1 MPRDCRRYDGP
12 MNILTY
18 IDKQELRS
26 FTTADNWQAWR
37 VVIVNVALVAAGFAL
52 PAVWRHP
59 IAWVLASIL
68 LAGRALGFAIL
79 MHDAAHLNFFTSR
92 KINEWMGKWVFGALP
107 NVPYAA
113 YRRGHLEHH
122 RKAGTAADPDLAFVS
137 GYPATRASLLRKLL
151 RDISGVNGVK
161 GIIYHFRPTDRGA
174 LYPFFVMHGLIV
186 AALSLLGVLE
196 VYACWWLGQ
205 LFVFPLLL
213 RLRVMGEHGG
223 VSDPMDRDP
232 RRNTATTLAGPVARL
247 LVAPN
252 FVNYHVE
259 HHMAATVPGYK
270 LPALH
275 NLLRE
280 RGYFEGTTCL
290 APSFLAVIH
299 RCTATNGNAAE
310 RRTSGAAAL

>member
-1 MPRDCRRYDGP
+1 
-12 MNILTY
+12 MNILSY
-18 IDKQELRS
+18 INKQELRA
-26 FTTADNWQAWR
+26 FTTADNWRASG
-37 VVIVNVALVAAGFAL
+37 VVIVNVALVAASFAL
-52 PAVWRHP
+52 PALWHHP
-59 IAWVLASIL
+59 VAWIIASVV

-79 MHDAAHLNFFTSR
+79 THDAAHLNFFTSR
-92 KINEWMGKWVFGALP
+92 SVNQWMGKWAFGALP

-122 RKAGTAADPDLAFVS
+122 RTAGTGADPDLAFVA

-161 GIIYHFRPTDRGA
+161 GIVYQFQPTDRGA
-174 LYPFFVMHGLIV
+174 LYPVFLMHGLII
-186 AALSLLGVLE
+186 AALWALGVPE

-223 VSDPMDRDP
+223 VPDHMDRDP
-232 RRNTATTLAGPVARL
+232 RHNTATTLVGPLARL

-252 FVNYHVE
+252 FVNYHIE

-275 NLLRE
+275 KLLLE
-280 RGYFEGTTCL
+280 RGYFDGAECL
-290 APSFLAVIH
+290 ATSYWAVIR
-299 RCTATNGNAAE
+299 RCMDSNGAPTCGRASVA
-310 RRTSGAAAL
+310 RGALDNMR

>member
-1 MPRDCRRYDGP
+1 

-18 IDKQELRS
+18 ITKEELRS
-26 FTTADNWQAWR
+26 FTTADNWRAAS
-37 VVIVNVALVAAGFAL
+37 VVAVNIILVAVGFAL
-52 PAVWRHP
+52 PALWHHP
-59 IAWVLASIL
+59 VAWILASIL

-79 MHDAAHLNFFTSR
+79 THDAAHLNFFTSR
-92 KINEWMGKWVFGALP
+92 RVNQWMGKWVFGALP

-122 RKAGTAADPDLAFVS
+122 RTAGTDADPDLVFVS

-161 GIIYHFRPTDRGA
+161 GIIYQFQPTDSGA
-174 LYPFFVMHGLIV
+174 LYPFFVMHGLLID
-186 AALSLLGVLE
+186 LLWTLGFVQS
-196 VYACWWLGQ
+196 YACWWLGQ

-213 RLRVMGEHGG
+213 RMRVMGEHGG
-223 VSDPMDRDP
+223 VPDHADREP
-232 RRNTATTLAGPVARL
+232 RRNTATTLAGPLARL

-270 LPALH
+270 LPPLH
-275 NLLRE
+275 KLLRE
-280 RGYFEGTTCL
+280 RGYFTGTESL
-290 APSFLAVIH
+290 AESYWAVIS
-299 RCTATNGNAAE
+299 RCTAKNGNAAVTHIGSA
-310 RRTSGAAAL
+310 RGALDNMR

>member
-1 MPRDCRRYDGP
+1 MQRGCRRYDGL

-26 FTTADNWQAWR
+26 FTTADDWQAWR
-37 VVIVNVALVAAGFAL
+37 VVIVNVALVAASFAL
-52 PAVWRHP
+52 PALWRHP

-92 KINEWMGKWVFGALP
+92 KVNEWMGKWVFGALP

-161 GIIYHFRPTDRGA
+161 GIIYQFQPNDHGA
-174 LYPFFVMHGLIV
+174 LYPYSAMHGIIIV
-186 AALSLLGVLE
+186 ALWVLGAPE

-205 LFVFPLLL
+205 LFVFPLLV

-223 VSDPMDRDP
+223 VSDHLDRDP
-232 RRNTATTLAGPVARL
+232 RHNTATTLAGPLARL
-247 LVAPN
+247 LIAPN
-252 FVNYHVE
+252 YVNYHVE

-275 NLLRE
+275 RLLKE
-280 RGYFEGTTCL
+280 RGYFEGQTCL
-290 APSFLAVIH
+290 ALSFLAVIR
-299 RCTATNGNAAE
+299 RCSRTN
-310 RRTSGAAAL
+310 